1 MVEMSKHLP
10 PRGEGK
16 IDVLE
21 LEVEPKKVYFKAI
34 ADSSA
39 TIDAVD
45 KKLKEIDCFG
55 DIQRGRVDTVNDG
68 RQFTMTIA
76 TKCQ

>member
-1 MVEMSKHLP
+1 MSNHLP
-10 PRGEGK
+10 PKTEGK
-16 IDVLE
+16 IEVLE
-21 LEVEPKKVYFKAI
+21 LEIEPKKTYFKAI

-55 DIQRGRVDTVNDG
+55 EIQRGRVDTVNDG
-68 RQFTMTIA
+68 KQFTMTIA